1 MQESINYFFLL
12 IGRVKNIRWDLSSKN
27 FILVSKSLIFYN
39 ARNDSTKLNKF
50 LLKLSNQSHIKKTI
64 NKIITP
70 WYSIPLIDR
79 WLLGQIIPPMLFAI
93 SAFTVISLSVGVMFD
108 LIRKVV
114 EYGLPLFLALK
125 VIFFSLPSFLVLSF
139 PMAVLLSTLLAYGKL
154 SSNSELLALKSLGI
168 KTSRII
174 SPAIALSIFM
184 TGLTFYFNDN
194 LVPASNKLAEVTLR
208 AGIGS
213 SFSGEQ
219 GKDNIMFSRYGSRIN
234 SSNKKPTKINTYLT
248 HIFYASWYEN
258 NIMEG
263 VTVLDFSREDFQ
275 QILKAKNGKF
285 DKKSSSWIFS
295 DGSIVSIDPS
305 GQTTNIQFKE
315 YTYPFVEGPM
325 ELAKVPKDANEMTLK
340 QAIQAEKIYEKTGNI
355 KEVRRIKVRIQ
366 EKFTLP
372 FACLV
377 FGLIG
382 SSLGSKSN
390 LRSSKSQGFG
400 LSVILILIYY
410 VMSFLFSSLGVKGIL
425 PPIFAAWL
433 PVLIS
438 LGGGIYLL
446 RKSSSF

>member
-1 MQESINYFFLL
+1 M
-12 IGRVKNIRWDLSSKN
+12 
-27 FILVSKSLIFYN
+27 
-39 ARNDSTKLNKF
+39 
-50 LLKLSNQSHIKKTI
+50 KLSNQSLIKKTI
-64 NKIITP
+64 NKIVIP

-79 WLLGQIIPPMLFAI
+79 WLLGQIIPPMIFAI

-108 LIRKVV
+108 LIRKIV
-114 EYGLPLFLALK
+114 EFGLPLFLALK
-125 VIFFSLPSFLVLSF
+125 VLFFSLPSFLVLSF

-174 SPAIALSIFM
+174 FPALALSIFM
-184 TGLTFYFNDN
+184 TVLTFYFNDN
-194 LVPASNKLAEVTLR
+194 LVPASNKLAETTLR

-213 SFSGEQ
+213 SFSGEE

-234 SSNKKPTKINTYLT
+234 PSTNKPTKTNTYLT

-258 NIMEG
+258 NIMQG
-263 VTVLDFSREDFQ
+263 VTLLDFSREDFQ
-275 QILKAKNGKF
+275 QILKAKTGKF
-285 DKKSSSWIFS
+285 DKKNSAWIFS
-295 DGSIVSIDPS
+295 EGSIVSIAEN
-305 GQTTNIQFKE
+305 GQTTNMQFKE
-315 YTYPFVEGPM
+315 YTYPFVEGPLD
-325 ELAKVPKDANEMTLK
+325 LAKVPKDANEMTLK
-340 QAIQAEKIYEKTGNI
+340 QALDAEKMYKKTGNL
-355 KEVRRIKVRIQ
+355 KEIRRIQVRIQ

-372 FACLV
+372 CACLV

-410 VMSFLFSSLGVKGIL
+410 VMSFVFSSFGVKGLL

-433 PVLIS
+433 PVFIS
-438 LGGGIYLL
+438 LGGGIYFL
-446 RKSSSF
+446 RKSSSL

>member
-1 MQESINYFFLL
+1 LTI
-12 IGRVKNIRWDLSSKN
+12 
-27 FILVSKSLIFYN
+27 
-39 ARNDSTKLNKF
+39 
-50 LLKLSNQSHIKKTI
+50 SNQSLIKKTI
-64 NKIITP
+64 NKIISP
-70 WYSIPLIDR
+70 WYLLPLIDR
-79 WLLGQIIPPMLFAI
+79 WLLGQIIPPMIFAI

-108 LIRKVV
+108 LIRKIV

-125 VIFFSLPSFLVLSF
+125 VLFFSLPSFLVLSF

-194 LVPASNKLAEVTLR
+194 LVPASNKLAETTLR

-213 SFSGEQ
+213 SFSAEQ

-248 HIFYASWYEN
+248 HIFYASFYEN

-275 QILKAKNGKF
+275 QILRAKYGTF

-340 QAIQAEKIYEKTGNI
+340 QAKQAEKIYEKTGNL

-410 VMSFLFSSLGVKGIL
+410 VMSFIFSSFGVKGIL

-438 LGGGIYLL
+438 LAGGIYLL

>member
-1 MQESINYFFLL
+1 M
-12 IGRVKNIRWDLSSKN
+12 
-27 FILVSKSLIFYN
+27 
-39 ARNDSTKLNKF
+39 
-50 LLKLSNQSHIKKTI
+50 KLSNQSLIKKSI
-64 NKIITP
+64 NKIISP

-79 WLLGQIIPPMLFAI
+79 WLLGQIIPPMMFAI

-108 LIRKVV
+108 LIRKIV
-114 EYGLPLFLALK
+114 EFGLPLFLALK
-125 VIFFSLPSFLVLSF
+125 VLFFSLPSFLVLSF

-174 SPAIALSIFM
+174 SLAIALSIFM

-194 LVPASNKLAEVTLR
+194 LVPASNKLAETTLR

-213 SFSGEQ
+213 SFSGET

-234 SSNKKPTKINTYLT
+234 ASTKKATKTNTYLT

-275 QILKAKNGKF
+275 QILKAKTGKF
-285 DKKSSSWIFS
+285 DKKNSSWIFS
-295 DGSIVSIDPS
+295 NGSIVSISPS
-305 GQTTNIQFKE
+305 GQTTNIKFKE

-325 ELAKVPKDANEMTLK
+325 ELAKVPKDASEMTLK
-340 QAIQAEKIYEKTGNI
+340 QALKAEKIYIKTGNL
-355 KEVRRIKVRIQ
+355 KEIRRIQVRIQ

-410 VMSFLFSSLGVKGIL
+410 VMSFVFSSFGVKGL
-425 PPIFAAWL
+425 LNPIFAAWL
-433 PVLIS
+433 PVFIS
-438 LGGGIYLL
+438 MGGGIYFL
-446 RKSSSF
+446 RRSSSL

>member
-1 MQESINYFFLL
+1 MI
-12 IGRVKNIRWDLSSKN
+12 I
-27 FILVSKSLIFYN
+27 YN
-39 ARNDSTKLNKF
+39 ARNDSIKSNKF
-50 LLKLSNQSHIKKTI
+50 LLKISNQSLIKKTI
-64 NKIITP
+64 NKVITP

-79 WLLGQIIPPMLFAI
+79 WLLGQMIPPMVFAI

-108 LIRKVV
+108 LIRKIV

-125 VIFFSLPSFLVLSF
+125 VLFFSLPSFLVLSF

-194 LVPASNKLAEVTLR
+194 LVPTSNKLAETTLR

-213 SFSGEQ
+213 SFSSEK
-219 GKDNIMFSRYGSRIN
+219 GKFNIMFSRYGSRIN
-234 SSNKKPTKINTYLT
+234 ASTKKPTKRNTFLT
-248 HIFYASWYEN
+248 HIFYASKYEN
-258 NIMEG
+258 QIMND

-275 QILKAKNGKF
+275 QVLKANNAIF
-285 DKKSSSWIFS
+285 DKKNSSWIFS
-295 DGSIVSIDPS
+295 EGSIISIDPS
-305 GQTTNIQFKE
+305 GQTTNIKFKE
-315 YTYPFVEGPM
+315 YTYPFVEGPL
-325 ELAKVPKDANEMTLK
+325 ELAKVPKDATEMTLK
-340 QAIQAEKIYEKTGNI
+340 QALEAEKIYKKTGNL
-355 KEVRRIKVRIQ
+355 KEIRRIQVRIQ

-410 VMSFLFSSLGVKGIL
+410 VMSFLFSSFGVKGLL

-433 PVLIS
+433 PVFIS
-438 LGGGIYLL
+438 LGGGIYFF
-446 RKSSSF
+446 RKSSSL

>member
-1 MQESINYFFLL
+1 MKFPN
-12 IGRVKNIRWDLSSKN
+12 
-27 FILVSKSLIFYN
+27 KSLIKRTF
-39 ARNDSTKLNKF
+39 
-50 LLKLSNQSHIKKTI
+50 NQ
-64 NKIITP
+64 IIAP
-70 WYSIPLIDR
+70 WHSIPLLDR
-79 WLLGQIIPPMLFAI
+79 WLLGQITPPMLFAI

-108 LIRKVV
+108 LIRKIV
-114 EYGLPLFLALK
+114 EFGLPLFLALK
-125 VIFFSLPSFLVLSF
+125 VLFFSLPSFLVLSF

-154 SSNSELLALKSLGI
+154 SGNSELLALKSLGI

-174 SPAIALSIFM
+174 APAIALSIFM

-194 LVPASNKLAEVTLR
+194 LVPKSNKLAEATLR

-213 SFSGEQ
+213 SFSGEK

-234 SSNKKPTKINTYLT
+234 SSNKPTKTNTYLT

-258 NIMEG
+258 NIMQG
-263 VTVLDFSREDFQ
+263 VTLLDFSREDLQ
-275 QILKAKNGKF
+275 QILKANSARF
-285 DKKSSSWIFS
+285 DKDNSSWIFS
-295 DGSIVSIDPS
+295 EGSIVSIDKS

-315 YTYPFVEGPM
+315 YTYPFVEGPL
-325 ELAKVPKDANEMTLK
+325 ELARIPRDATEMSLK
-340 QAIQAEKIYEKTGNI
+340 QALKAEQIYKKTGNL
-355 KEVRRIKVRIQ
+355 KEIRRIQVRIQ

-372 FACLV
+372 CACLV

-410 VMSFLFSSLGVKGIL
+410 VMSFVFSSFGVKGLL
-425 PPIFAAWL
+425 PPIIAAWL

-438 LGGGIYLL
+438 LGGGIYLCK
-446 RKSSSF
+446 KSNS

>member
-1 MQESINYFFLL
+1 M
-12 IGRVKNIRWDLSSKN
+12 
-27 FILVSKSLIFYN
+27 
-39 ARNDSTKLNKF
+39 
-50 LLKLSNQSHIKKTI
+50 KLSNQSLIKKTV
-64 NKIITP
+64 NKIISP
-70 WYSIPLIDR
+70 WYLIPLIDR
-79 WLLGQIIPPMLFAI
+79 WLLGQIIPPMIFAI

-108 LIRKVV
+108 LIRKIV
-114 EYGLPLFLALK
+114 EFGLPLFLALK
-125 VIFFSLPSFLVLSF
+125 VLFFSLPSFLVLSF

-194 LVPASNKLAEVTLR
+194 LVPASNKLAETTLR

-213 SFSGEQ
+213 SFSAEK
-219 GKDNIMFSRYGSRIN
+219 GKDNIMFSRYGSRI
-234 SSNKKPTKINTYLT
+234 SASNKKPTKINTFLT

-275 QILKAKNGKF
+275 QILKAKNGIF

-325 ELAKVPKDANEMTLK
+325 DLAKVPKDANEMTLK
-340 QAIQAEKIYEKTGNI
+340 QAKQAEKIYEKTGNL

-410 VMSFLFSSLGVKGIL
+410 VMSFLFSSFGVKGIL
-425 PPIFAAWL
+425 PPVFAAWL

>member
-1 MQESINYFFLL
+1 M
-12 IGRVKNIRWDLSSKN
+12 
-27 FILVSKSLIFYN
+27 
-39 ARNDSTKLNKF
+39 
-50 LLKLSNQSHIKKTI
+50 KLSNQSQIKKTI
-64 NKIITP
+64 YKVISP
-70 WYSIPLIDR
+70 WYLLPLIDR
-79 WLLGQIIPPMLFAI
+79 LVLGQIIPPMIFAI

-108 LIRKVV
+108 LIRKIV
-114 EYGLPLFLALK
+114 EFGLPLFLALK
-125 VIFFSLPSFLVLSF
+125 VLFFSLPSFLVLSF

-174 SPAIALSIFM
+174 APAIALSIFM

-194 LVPASNKLAEVTLR
+194 LVPSSNKLAETTLR

-213 SFSGEQ
+213 SFSAEQ

-234 SSNKKPTKINTYLT
+234 SSNNKPTKINTYLT

-263 VTVLDFSREDFQ
+263 VTVLDFSRDDFQ

-295 DGSIVSIDPS
+295 EGSIVSIDPS

-340 QAIQAEKIYEKTGNI
+340 QALQAEKIYEKTGNL

-410 VMSFLFSSLGVKGIL
+410 VMSFLFSSFGVKGIL

>member
-1 MQESINYFFLL
+1 M
-12 IGRVKNIRWDLSSKN
+12 
-27 FILVSKSLIFYN
+27 
-39 ARNDSTKLNKF
+39 KLA
-50 LLKLSNQSHIKKTI
+50 NQQVIKKAFS
-64 NKIITP
+64 KIISP

-79 WLLGQIIPPMLFAI
+79 WLLGQIIPPMIFAI

-108 LIRKVV
+108 LIRKIV
-114 EYGLPLFLALK
+114 EFGLPLFLALK
-125 VIFFSLPSFLVLSF
+125 VLFFSLPSFLVLSF

-213 SFSGEQ
+213 SFSSET
-219 GKDNIMFSRYGSRIN
+219 GKDNIMFSRYGSRIDPSTN
-234 SSNKKPTKINTYLT
+234 KPTKHNNYLT
-248 HIFYASWYEN
+248 HIFYASWFEN

-263 VTVLDFSREDFQ
+263 VTVLDFSREDIQ
-275 QILKAKNGKF
+275 QILKAESATF
-285 DKKSSSWIFS
+285 DKNNSSWNFIN
-295 DGSIVSIDPS
+295 GSLVTIDRN
-305 GQTTNIQFKE
+305 GQTGNIQFKR
-315 YTYPFVEGPM
+315 YIYPFVEGPL
-325 ELAKVPKDANEMTLK
+325 ELAQVPKDANEMTLK
-340 QAIQAEKIYEKTGNI
+340 QAIKAEKIYKKTGNL
-355 KEVRRIKVRIQ
+355 KELRRIKVRIQ

-410 VMSFLFSSLGVKGIL
+410 VMSFIFSSFGVKGIL
-425 PPIFAAWL
+425 NPILAAWL

-438 LGGGIYLL
+438 LAGGIYLL